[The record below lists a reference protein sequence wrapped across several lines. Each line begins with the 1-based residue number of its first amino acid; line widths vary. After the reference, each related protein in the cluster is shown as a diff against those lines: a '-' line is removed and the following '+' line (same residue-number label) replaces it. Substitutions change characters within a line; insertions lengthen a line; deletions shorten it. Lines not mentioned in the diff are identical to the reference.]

1 MVVRHGEGLV
11 DSGKSISGS
20 TVNRYCVTIG
30 MMYLMPTTQMTD
42 ANDCKD

>member
-42 ANDCKD
+42 ANGCKD